1 MSAKISAVLPLASV
15 RVLDFSRVLAG
26 PYCTMLLADLGADV
40 IKVERPGIGDDTR
53 AWGPPDVGG
62 ESAYF
67 LSVNRSKRSC
77 AVDLA
82 TPEGREIAQRLAVRA
97 DVVIE
102 NFRVGAAERLGL
114 AYEQLREVNAR
125 LVHCSITGFGSDR
138 EPADRPG
145 YDFVVQAE
153 SGLMAITG
161 DADGE
166 PMKVGVAVVDVLA
179 GTTAAVG
186 ILAALRKRDES
197 GVGDRLEIPLL
208 DVALSGLVNVA
219 SSALVTNEEPARYG
233 NAHASIVPYESFQ
246 TSDGWI
252 AVAGGNDS
260 LFRRLADAL
269 GLAALADDVRFR
281 TNPDRVRNRAE
292 LVPLLNDAFGRRSAD
307 EWLGVLGAAGVPAG
321 KVRGV
326 LDAIRQTGV
335 AGRSATTTVEHPTA
349 GRLELVDSPIR
360 LASGLRPAEPP
371 PLLGEHTVPVLE
383 ELGYTPDEIADLQRR
398 GVI

>member
-1 MSAKISAVLPLASV
+1 MLPLASV

-40 IKVERPGIGDDTR
+40 TKVERPGTGDETR
-53 AWGPPDVGG
+53 TWGPPTVGG

-77 AVDLA
+77 TVDLGTA
-82 TPEGREIAQRLAVRA
+82 EGREIAQRLAARA

-102 NFRVGAAERLGL
+102 NFRSGAAARLGL
-114 AYEQLREVNAR
+114 AYDQLRELNPR

-138 EPADRPG
+138 EPHDRPG

-161 DADGE
+161 ESHGD

-186 ILAALRKRDES
+186 ILAALRKRDET
-197 GVGDRLEIPLL
+197 GVGDRLEVPLL
-208 DVALSGLVNVA
+208 DSALAGLVNVA
-219 SSALVTNEEPARYG
+219 SNALITNEEPARYG
-233 NAHASIVPYESFQ
+233 NAHPSIVPYETFRAA
-246 TSDGWI
+246 DGWI
-252 AVAGGNDS
+252 AVAAANDG
-260 LFRRLADAL
+260 LFARLCEAIERPE
-269 GLAALADDVRFR
+269 LAADPRFR
-281 TNPDRVRNRAE
+281 TNPERVRNREA
-292 LVPLLNDAFGRRSAD
+292 LVPLLNDCFGRRPSD
-307 EWLGVLGAAGVPAG
+307 EWLAAFEKAGVPGG

-326 LDAIRQTGV
+326 LDAIRQTAA
-335 AGRSATTTVEHPTA
+335 AGRPATTTVEHPTA
-349 GRLELVDSPIR
+349 GRLDLIDSPIR

-371 PLLGEHTVPVLE
+371 PLLGEHTVQVLE
-383 ELGYTPDEIADLQRR
+383 ELGYSAAEIAALEQS

>member
-1 MSAKISAVLPLASV
+1 VLPLASV

-26 PYCTMLLADLGADV
+26 PYCTMLLADLGAEV
-40 IKVERPGIGDDTR
+40 TKVERPGTGDDTR
-53 AWGPPDVGG
+53 AGWPPDVGG

-77 AVDLA
+77 AIDLA
-82 TPEGREIAQRLAVRA
+82 TPEGREVAQRLAARA

-102 NFRVGAAERLGL
+102 NFRTGAAERLGL
-114 AYEQLREVNAR
+114 AYEQLRAANPR
-125 LVHCSITGFGSDR
+125 LVYCSITGFGSDR
-138 EPADRPG
+138 EPPDRPG

-161 DADGE
+161 EADGE

-186 ILAALRKRDES
+186 ILAALRKRDVTGE
-197 GVGDRLEIPLL
+197 GDKLEIPLL

-219 SSALVTNEEPARYG
+219 SSALVTNEEPARHG
-233 NAHASIVPYESFQ
+233 NAHASIVPYETFHAA
-246 TSDGWI
+246 DGLI

-260 LFRRLADAL
+260 LFRRLAAAL
-269 GLAALADDVRFR
+269 GRPELADDPRFR
-281 TNPDRVRNRAE
+281 TNPDRVNNRAE
-292 LVPLLNDAFGRRSAD
+292 LVPLLNECFGARRAD
-307 EWLGVLGAAGVPAG
+307 EWLEALASAGVPAG

-326 LDAIRQTGV
+326 LDAIRQTAA
-335 AGRSATTTVEHPTA
+335 AGRSATTTVDHPTA

-371 PLLGEHTVPVLE
+371 PLLGEHNELVLE
-383 ELGYTPDEIADLQRR
+383 EAGYKRNDIAELRR
-398 GVI
+398 RNVL

>member
-1 MSAKISAVLPLASV
+1 VLPLASV

-26 PYCTMLLADLGADV
+26 PYCTMLLADLGAEV
-40 IKVERPGIGDDTR
+40 TKVERPGVGDDTR
-53 AWGPPDVGG
+53 AWGPPDAGG

-102 NFRVGAAERLGL
+102 NFRVGAAQRLGL
-114 AYEQLREVNAR
+114 AYEQLRELNAR
-125 LVHCSITGFGSDR
+125 LVYCSITGFGSDR

-145 YDFVVQAE
+145 YDFVLQAE

-161 DADGE
+161 EADGE

-186 ILAALRKRDES
+186 ILAALRKRDET

-233 NAHASIVPYESFQ
+233 NAHASIVPYESFRAA
-246 TSDGWI
+246 DGWI

-260 LFRRLADAL
+260 LFRRLAGAL
-269 GLAALADDVRFR
+269 EVPALADDERFR

-292 LVPLLNDAFGRRSAD
+292 LVPLLNEAFGRRNTD
-307 EWLGVLGAAGVPAG
+307 EWLEALAAAGVPAG

-326 LDAIRQTGV
+326 LDAIRQTRV
-335 AGRSATTTVEHPTA
+335 AGRSATTTVDHPTA

-383 ELGYTPDEIADLQRR
+383 ELGYTPEEIADLERR

>member
-1 MSAKISAVLPLASV
+1 VLPLASV

-26 PYCTMLLADLGADV
+26 PYLTMLIADLGAEV
-40 IKVERPGIGDDTR
+40 TKVERPGTGDETR
-53 AWGPPDVGG
+53 AWGPPTVGG

-67 LSVNRSKRSC
+67 LSVNRTKRSC
-77 AVDLA
+77 TVDLGSA
-82 TPEGREIAQRLAVRA
+82 EGREIAQRLAARA

-102 NFRVGAAERLGL
+102 NFRSGAAARLGL
-114 AYEQLREVNAR
+114 AYDQLRELNPR

-138 EPADRPG
+138 EPPDRPG

-161 DADGE
+161 EPDGE

-186 ILAALRKRDES
+186 ILAALRKRDET
-197 GVGDRLEIPLL
+197 GVGDRLEVPLL
-208 DVALSGLVNVA
+208 DTALAGLVNVA
-219 SSALVTNEEPARYG
+219 SNALITNEEPARYG
-233 NAHASIVPYESFQ
+233 NAHSSIVPYETFR
-246 TSDGWI
+246 TADGRI
-252 AVAGGNDS
+252 AVAAANDG
-260 LFRRLADAL
+260 LFARLCEVIERPK
-269 GLAALADDVRFR
+269 LAADLRFR
-281 TNPDRVRNRAE
+281 TNPERVRNREA
-292 LVPLLNDAFGRRSAD
+292 LVSLLDECFARRPSD
-307 EWLGVLGAAGVPAG
+307 EWLAAFEKAGVPAG

-326 LDAIRQTGV
+326 LDAIRQTGA
-335 AGRSATTTVEHPTA
+335 AGRPATTTVEHPTA
-349 GRLELVDSPIR
+349 GRLELIDSPIR

-383 ELGYTPDEIADLQRR
+383 ELGYSADEIAALRSA